1 MTAQHCFALTPGEPA
16 GIGPDLCLLL
26 AREANVVVRDTTFA
40 QDLQASL
47 SEAIYTG
54 ATRVDAHTFA
64 HRPWWQQLVD
74 WGASL
79 VLRFGVFLT
88 GKRY

>member
-1 MTAQHCFALTPGEPA
+1 MY
-16 GIGPDLCLLL
+16 
-26 AREANVVVRDTTFA
+26 
-40 QDLQASL
+40 S
-47 SEAIYTG
+47 G
-54 ATRVDAHTFA
+54 ATRVDTHTFV